1 MQRYLSSEQWRK
13 RPNKLEG
20 EVPQEG
26 HSLLCSDCGF
36 FCPEAPATEK
46 RRRKEAAAPPAVGTR
61 GREEPRERTLKRKE
75 EQVLDSK
82 SGAVHSGIVYPC
94 PCPCHFSLGGS
105 LGPQGTEFS
114 HCGALISASRSDG
127 TWDKASPVLPGN
139 GNGNCPAGRRQP
151 LVAMTTSSWA
161 SKQIEPTDLAC
172 YIPHRWRECC
182 WVTERLWVYPT
193 GLDDEHLGC
202 QERSREV
209 GTGLPPTLTFSSLL
223 FQPFKVYQG
232 EGAASQNIL
241 VARRASEWQKV
252 LRTLEKRYIRLKANG
267 RFRSYYVDIFITKRQ
282 LMRRWNR
289 RLRKYAWKREEVG
302 KEKISREHRTKQ
314 DQRET
319 KTSLHTGTTW
329 GKQKENAVQG
339 MGKEH
344 ESYLTHKENF

>member
-182 WVTERLWVYPT
+182 WVTERLWVYP
-193 GLDDEHLGC
+193 HWF
-202 QERSREV
+202 RWWASRMS
-209 GTGLPPTLTFSSLL
+209 GTEQGGGDWTAPHPDLLLSFISTF
-223 FQPFKVYQG
+223 QG
-232 EGAASQNIL
+232 
-241 VARRASEWQKV
+241 
-252 LRTLEKRYIRLKANG
+252 
-267 RFRSYYVDIFITKRQ
+267 
-282 LMRRWNR
+282 
-289 RLRKYAWKREEVG
+289 
-302 KEKISREHRTKQ
+302 ISRRRSSKPEHP
-314 DQRET
+314 
-319 KTSLHTGTTW
+319 G
-329 GKQKENAVQG
+329 G
-339 MGKEH
+339 
-344 ESYLTHKENF
+344 

>member
-1 MQRYLSSEQWRK
+1 MALEIRRVLSYQEMEMETAQQAGGSPWLPWQQALGLA
-13 RPNKLEG
+13 NKLSQ
-20 EVPQEG
+20 PTW
-26 HSLLCSDCGF
+26 L
-36 FCPEAPATEK
+36 ATFHTGGGNV
-46 RRRKEAAAPPAVGTR
+46 AGS
-61 GREEPRERTLKRKE
+61 
-75 EQVLDSK
+75 Q
-82 SGAVHSGIVYPC
+82 SGYGC
-94 PCPCHFSLGGS
+94 
-105 LGPQGTEFS
+105 T
-114 HCGALISASRSDG
+114 
-127 TWDKASPVLPGN
+127 
-139 GNGNCPAGRRQP
+139 
-151 LVAMTTSSWA
+151 
-161 SKQIEPTDLAC
+161 
-172 YIPHRWRECC
+172 
-182 WVTERLWVYPT
+182 PT

-267 RFRSYYVDIFITKRQ
+267 RFGSYYVDIFITKRQ

-289 RLRKYAWKREEVG
+289 RLRKYARKREEVG